1 LPTTRV
7 FENVTDSAKSANDIS
22 LETSIPNGGASLES
36 VLCTEELRRRPC
48 RKPDR
53 EKENRALVALA
64 SALAGDSTHA
74 ILQTLAETILQVT
87 ESDSSGISLLTT
99 DDGGKRFYWPAIAG
113 EWKPHIGGGTRRDFA
128 PSGDVLERNCALL
141 FKHPER
147 HYKYLLP
154 VMPAAEEC
162 LLVPFYVGGKAVG
175 TMWAIM
181 HSDRR
186 EFDAEDERLMNV
198 LGQFAS
204 LAYQT
209 LASIENLKL
218 QMTAREKAKT
228 ELWELTN
235 GLETQVRIR
244 TEELEHR
251 NKELAEARAQLA
263 DEKLYRE
270 QSETYLVE
278 AQRLSHTGSWYWNA
292 RTGEVVW
299 SKEFF
304 AIFGFDPPKTK
315 PSYLLYLERIHPE
328 DRCKVE
334 EVRWAA
340 VREKRDFDAEYR
352 LLLPGGLIKY
362 LHSIGHCLVNQ
373 SGDIEYIGALMD
385 ITEHKRAEEEHER
398 LRQAQAD
405 LAHINRVSMLGELTA
420 ALAHEI
426 KQPISAAKTNARTCM
441 RWLARDQPDLAE
453 AQEAASRVIK
463 DVTRASD
470 IISRIGSLFKK
481 DVPQRE
487 WLDVNELIREMIV
500 LLRTEA
506 TRYSIWIQGDLA
518 DDLPEIMADR
528 VQLQQVLMNLMLNGM
543 EAMKGMR
550 TPGKLTIR
558 SQRDEKS
565 QLLVSVADTGV
576 GLQPGEAERIFKP
589 FFTSKSQGIGMGL
602 PISRSII
609 ESHGGNLWATSNAG
623 PGATF
628 HFNLPIQLTAEQA
641 A

>member
-1 LPTTRV
+1 MT
-7 FENVTDSAKSANDIS
+7 NSAKSANDIS

-36 VLCTEELRRRPC
+36 VLCTEELQRRPC

-53 EKENRALVALA
+53 GKENRALVALA
-64 SALAGDSTHA
+64 SALAADSTHA

-113 EWKPHIGGGTRRDFA
+113 EWKPHIRGGTRRDFA
-128 PSGDVLERNCALL
+128 PSGKVLERNCALL

-147 HYKYLLP
+147 HYSYLLP

-209 LASIENLKL
+209 LASIEDLKL
-218 QMTAREKAKT
+218 QMTAREKAET
-228 ELWELTN
+228 ELRELTN
-235 GLETQVRIR
+235 GLEGQVRIR

-263 DEKLYRE
+263 DEKLYLE

-304 AIFGFDPPKTK
+304 AIFGFDPQKTK

-352 LLLPGGLIKY
+352 LVLPGGLIKY

-373 SGDIEYIGALMD
+373 SGDVEYIGALMD
-385 ITEHKRAEEEHER
+385 ITGHKRAEEEHER

-426 KQPISAAKTNARTCM
+426 KQPISAAKTNAGTCL

-487 WLDVNELIREMIV
+487 WLDVNELVREMIA
-500 LLRTEA
+500 LLRSEA
-506 TRYSIWIQGDLA
+506 ARYSIWIHGDLA

-565 QLLVSVADTGV
+565 QLLVSVSDTGV
-576 GLQPGEAERIFKP
+576 GLQPGEAERIFKA

-609 ESHGGNLWATSNAG
+609 ESHGGTLWATSNSG

-628 HFNLPIQLTAEQA
+628 QFTLPIQFTAEQA